1 MKRILCGI
9 LIALVICGGLAWANR
24 LDLML
29 YIVKK
34 RSEAGY
40 TISPNREIAWKQG
53 PTKPSDSNKPNIVM
67 IVLDDV
73 GYNDISAFGGGI
85 AGGRIQTPN
94 IDRFVS
100 EGVVFTNSYAGNATC
115 SPSRGMM
122 MTGRYQTTTGYEFT
136 PFPGGMGGS
145 LITIGNSM
153 NNGLPRTL
161 PGLENN
167 MDFNDQ
173 GLPGEEVTL
182 AEILQEEGYHT
193 VHIGKW
199 HMGRTNG
206 MAPNDQGFDESLLM
220 HSGMYLPED
229 HPDVVNAR
237 IEFDPIDKFLW
248 ARLRYS
254 ASFNNASNDD
264 TFEPGGYLTD
274 YWTDESVKVIEAN
287 RNRPFFL
294 YLAHWGTHTPLQATR
309 KDYDAVGDLGSHTLQ
324 VYAAMMRAIDRSV
337 GRVLKALEDTD
348 QAENTV
354 VVLTSDN
361 GGVGYIGLN
370 DLNAPY
376 RGWKL
381 TFFEGGL
388 KVPGFMRWPAGLPEG
403 VQIDVPMSHIDLMPT
418 LVEAAGAALPADR
431 QIDGLSLLPVARG
444 QAGLPERPIFFHNGI
459 NHAVRMGDWKL
470 QVNDLEGGPWLYNLS
485 KDPTEQNNLAPAYPE
500 KVAELHNLI
509 KAHTASGPGA
519 LYPYSILAPVA
530 IDKTRAETATPDDEV
545 VYWAN

>member
-1 MKRILCGI
+1 MKKVLCGI
-9 LIALVICGGLAWANR
+9 LIALVIGGGLAWANR
-24 LDLML
+24 IELML
-29 YIVKK
+29 YMVKK
-34 RSEAGY
+34 KSEAEY
-40 TISPNREIAWKQG
+40 TVAPNREIAWKQG
-53 PTKPSDSNKPNIVM
+53 PATPSDSNRPNIVM

-94 IDRFVS
+94 IDRFIS

-153 NNGLPRTL
+153 NNGLPKTL

-264 TFEPGGYLTD
+264 TFEPGGSV
-274 YWTDESVKVIEAN
+274 ES
-287 RNRPFFL
+287 
-294 YLAHWGTHTPLQATR
+294 G
-309 KDYDAVGDLGSHTLQ
+309 
-324 VYAAMMRAIDRSV
+324 
-337 GRVLKALEDTD
+337 
-348 QAENTV
+348 NT
-354 VVLTSDN
+354 
-361 GGVGYIGLN
+361 
-370 DLNAPY
+370 
-376 RGWKL
+376 
-381 TFFEGGL
+381 
-388 KVPGFMRWPAGLPEG
+388 
-403 VQIDVPMSHIDLMPT
+403 
-418 LVEAAGAALPADR
+418 
-431 QIDGLSLLPVARG
+431 
-444 QAGLPERPIFFHNGI
+444 
-459 NHAVRMGDWKL
+459 
-470 QVNDLEGGPWLYNLS
+470 
-485 KDPTEQNNLAPAYPE
+485 
-500 KVAELHNLI
+500 
-509 KAHTASGPGA
+509 
-519 LYPYSILAPVA
+519 
-530 IDKTRAETATPDDEV
+530 
-545 VYWAN
+545 